1 MITKPLILLF
11 IAILTA
17 TPLFSQQQEE
27 LVPADGAGQLEGG
40 LEVVDSAQTDQT
52 PLPPQPETS
61 LFAEGVVEAEE
72 ETSTPSSTTTAT
84 TFPQFV
90 FQPPAPMSMEEF
102 IATRSNFCVSFDEG
116 ATASWNTRLIKQ
128 SGRTNF
134 VFKDFLAG
142 LYFTVRTKNFDS
154 IVPFPLPVE
163 LFARVAAYYPLSH
176 TFNDYPQPPVNML
189 NFGVDFMLAPVL
201 QISFLD
207 YVYLDLAAGFHFLY
221 QKSDRWHYVHLGAVG
236 MVGLQLPL
244 ARRWSLLLN
253 GFASIDNANLGSNK
267 HMEPYDLAWQYQA
280 SLGVRYSKRSP
291 NPKFYIP
298 SKKNDT
304 HDYEKFLQKEQKKSL
319 RKQQKQ
325 WKKEEKQWLKT
336 LSQEDRESY
345 LERSKQLKAEEKAQ
359 KKEQK
364 ALEKAQKAA
373 RKAAEK
379 EERQRLKSLEK

>member
-1 MITKPLILLF
+1 MSNKTLVLLSTVV
-11 IAILTA
+11 LLA
-17 TPLFSQQQEE
+17 TPLFSQQQDEPVPSDDAVQLVEE
-27 LVPADGAGQLEGG
+27 SSQSDQASPLSEQPLAGEPEEAAVQDED
-40 LEVVDSAQTDQT
+40 EVS
-52 PLPPQPETS
+52 E
-61 LFAEGVVEAEE
+61 
-72 ETSTPSSTTTAT
+72 TPSPVASAGT

-90 FQPPAPMSMEEF
+90 FQPPAPMSLEEF
-102 IATRSNFCVSFDEG
+102 LATRDKFRVYFDEG

-134 VFKDFLAG
+134 VFQDFMAG
-142 LYFTVRTKNFDS
+142 LYVTTRTKNFDAL
-154 IVPFPLPVE
+154 VPFPLPVE

-176 TFNDYPQPPVNML
+176 TFNDYPQKAVNVL

-207 YVYLDLAAGFHFLY
+207 YVYLDLAAGLHFLY

-244 ARRWSLLLN
+244 ARRWTLLLN
-253 GFASIDNANLGSNK
+253 GFASMDNANLGSNR

-280 SLGVRYSKRSP
+280 SVGVRYSKNTP

-319 RKQQKQ
+319 RRQQKQ

-336 LSQEDRESY
+336 LSQEERESY
-345 LERSKQLKAEEKAQ
+345 LERSKQLKAEEKER

-364 ALEKAQKAA
+364 ALEKAQKAV

-379 EERQRLKSLEK
+379 EEKLRMKSLEN

>member
-1 MITKPLILLF
+1 MSNKTLVLLSTVV
-11 IAILTA
+11 LLA
-17 TPLFSQQQEE
+17 TPLFSQQQDEPVPSDDAVQLVEE
-27 LVPADGAGQLEGG
+27 SSQSDQASPLSEQPLAGEPEEAAVQDED
-40 LEVVDSAQTDQT
+40 EVS
-52 PLPPQPETS
+52 E
-61 LFAEGVVEAEE
+61 
-72 ETSTPSSTTTAT
+72 TPSPVASAGT

-90 FQPPAPMSMEEF
+90 FQPPAPMSLEEF
-102 IATRSNFCVSFDEG
+102 LATRDKFRVYFDEG

-134 VFKDFLAG
+134 VFQDFMAG
-142 LYFTVRTKNFDS
+142 LYVTTRTKNFDAL
-154 IVPFPLPVE
+154 VPFPLPVE

-176 TFNDYPQPPVNML
+176 TFNDYPQKAVNVL

-207 YVYLDLAAGFHFLY
+207 YVYLDLAAGLHFLY

-244 ARRWSLLLN
+244 ARRWTLLLN
-253 GFASIDNANLGSNK
+253 GFASMDNANLGSNR

-280 SLGVRYSKRSP
+280 SVGVRYSKNTP

-319 RKQQKQ
+319 RRQQKQ

-336 LSQEDRESY
+336 LSQEERESY
-345 LERSKQLKAEEKAQ
+345 LERSKQLKAEEKER
-359 KKEQK
+359 KKQQK
-364 ALEKAQKAA
+364 ALEKAQKAV

-379 EERQRLKSLEK
+379 EEKLRMKSLEN

>member
-1 MITKPLILLF
+1 MSNKTLVLLSTVV
-11 IAILTA
+11 LLA
-17 TPLFSQQQEE
+17 TPLFSQQQDEPVPSDDAVQLVEE
-27 LVPADGAGQLEGG
+27 SSQSDQASPLSEQPLAGEP
-40 LEVVDSAQTDQT
+40 EEAAAQD
-52 PLPPQPETS
+52 ED
-61 LFAEGVVEAEE
+61 E
-72 ETSTPSSTTTAT
+72 TPSPAASAGT

-90 FQPPAPMSMEEF
+90 FQPPAPMSLEEF
-102 IATRSNFCVSFDEG
+102 LATRDKFRVYFDEG

-134 VFKDFLAG
+134 VFQDFMAG
-142 LYFTVRTKNFDS
+142 LYVTTRTKNFDAL
-154 IVPFPLPVE
+154 VPFPLPVE

-176 TFNDYPQPPVNML
+176 TFNDYPQKAVNVL

-207 YVYLDLAAGFHFLY
+207 YVYLDLAAGLHFLY

-236 MVGLQLPL
+236 MGGLQLPL
-244 ARRWSLLLN
+244 ARRWTLLLN
-253 GFASIDNANLGSNK
+253 GFASMDNANLGSNR

-280 SLGVRYSKRSP
+280 SVGIRYSKNTP

-319 RKQQKQ
+319 RRQQKQ

-336 LSQEDRESY
+336 LSREERESY
-345 LERSKQLKAEEKAQ
+345 LERSKQLKAEEKER

-364 ALEKAQKAA
+364 ALEKAQKAV

-379 EERQRLKSLEK
+379 EEKLRMKSLEN